1 MRFSV
6 VHFISCARVN
16 CLLLCVLEN
25 VRVFF
30 VLLKHIKHCGFPHFL
45 KLQFLL
51 LSNLL
56 LINICLRF
64 VLCLYATSTLSFSN
78 SGLLC
83 AIVFIFCPVLVPS
96 VEKFTIIGIS
106 CGFRWFCCCCCGC
119 CRFF

>member
-1 MRFSV
+1 MPV
-6 VHFISCARVN
+6 MSCARVN

-56 LINICLRF
+56 LTNICLRF
-64 VLCLYATSTLSFSN
+64 VFSLYATITQSFSN
-78 SGLLC
+78 SGL
-83 AIVFIFCPVLVPS
+83 FCTILFSFVL
-96 VEKFTIIGIS
+96 F
-106 CGFRWFCCCCCGC
+106 
-119 CRFF
+119 